1 MWSVDN
7 EVDLTNVIRS
17 IYFDKN
23 KGEHQ
28 GACFILI
35 KCAQGS
41 RPNLGRPTIRA
52 NENKLNFMKMLE
64 KNKSFCTLQVYTCGQ
79 FLMST

>member
-64 KNKSFCTLQVYTCGQ
+64 KNKSFALCRYIHVDN